1 MKWKVVS
8 THFGKLERALNR
20 LGEEG
25 FDVWKLLILTPE
37 SARTK
42 RFVVIVIA
50 RSTQTTQLAE
60 PICADAPLN
69 EALFVTTGDDQ
80 KNAVNLQADEI
91 PFLDN
96 QLASKPWHGKLVDP
110 DFLPDRKTGR
120 FHVHEPRTSQT
131 D

>member
-1 MKWKVVS
+1 MWKVVS
-8 THFGKLERALNR
+8 THFGKLESALNR

-42 RFVVIVIA
+42 RFVVIVVA
-50 RSTQTTQLAE
+50 RSTQATQLAQ
-60 PICADAPLN
+60 PICKDAHLN
-69 EALFVTTGDDQ
+69 EALVVTTGDDQ
-80 KNAVNLQADEI
+80 KNIVNPRGDEI

-96 QLASKPWHGKLVDP
+96 KIVSKPWQGKLVDP
-110 DFLPDRKTGR
+110 DFLPNRKTGR
-120 FHVHEPRTSQT
+120 FHIHEARTSQT